1 MTPARQIA
9 ALSAAG
15 LLALLIGCGAE
26 TTWTAHVAAMMEE
39 RP

>member
-1 MTPARQIA
+1 MSATARWLA

-15 LLALLIGCGAE
+15 LLA
-26 TTWTAHVAAMMEE
+26 AAVMIRAARRVT